1 MAPKNAINKPTKKI
15 VAKNTLNVLKTLII
29 DQSDLIN
36 WYDQNR
42 RELPWRK
49 HKDAYK
55 IWISEVMLQQTT
67 VAAVVPYY
75 EKFISRFPTVHSL
88 AKAKEEDVLEHW
100 AGLGY
105 YSRARNLHRSAQH
118 LSKSGFYKTA
128 AELIELPG
136 FGPYTSRAVA
146 SIAFNEPVGVLDGNV
161 IRVLSRRFGLKLEW
175 WNTKEKHILQN
186 LSDQLAATKKN
197 SEINQGLMELG
208 ATVCTPKKPLC
219 LLCPWKTRCQAL
231 KNNLI
236 ETLPLSRPRPET
248 EIWHWI
254 LKPYIKNNEIY
265 LTPLL
270 TAPFLK
276 NLHFPESQLV
286 KLNTKPKAF
295 HLKHSVTKYALYISI
310 KKPSRKT
317 LSRGIWVKIKDI
329 KKVNPTSLMTKIL
342 NFTEKNV
349 KLNK

>member
-1 MAPKNAINKPTKKI
+1 MAPKNAITI
-15 VAKNTLNVLKTLII
+15 SI
-29 DQSDLIN
+29 DQNDLIN
-36 WYDQNR
+36 WYVQNR

-75 EKFISRFPTVHSL
+75 EKFISRFPTVHIL

-161 IRVLSRRFGLKLEW
+161 IRVLSRRFGLKLDW
-175 WNTKEKHILQN
+175 WNTKEKQILQN

-208 ATVCTPKKPLC
+208 ASICTPKKPLC
-219 LLCPWKTRCQAL
+219 LLCPWKKRCVSFA
-231 KNNLI
+231 KGI
-236 ETLPLSRPRPET
+236 VESLPLPKPKVNF
-248 EIWHWI
+248 EIWHWT
-254 LKPYIKNNEIY
+254 LKPHLKNDFIH
-265 LTPLL
+265 LTPNA
-270 TAPFLK
+270 TTPFLK
-276 NLHFPESQLV
+276 KLPFPI
-286 KLNTKPKAF
+286 
-295 HLKHSVTKYALYISI
+295 LKVVNEDEFRAIFETFYQIS
-310 KKPSRKT
+310 
-317 LSRGIWVKIKDI
+317 
-329 KKVNPTSLMTKIL
+329 
-342 NFTEKNV
+342 
-349 KLNK
+349 